1 MSVVLPDYTKIN
13 ILVVG
18 DLMLD
23 RYWNGSTQRI
33 SPEAPVPIVLVKELE
48 ERPGGAGNVARSV
61 TALGGDCALIALLG
75 DDENAI
81 RLEELL
87 DKEQV
92 SLYCVKDS
100 SSKTVTKL
108 RVVSRNQQLIRLD
121 FEDKYSE
128 KCVHQLAEIINSEV
142 ERHNVLILSDYNKGT
157 LKNIEEVINKAN
169 SLGVDI
175 FVDPKGNDFSRYK
188 NVTAITPN
196 QSEFISVVG
205 EFNTEQE
212 LADKGLA
219 LLKDLNLTALVIT
232 RSEKGVALI
241 ERSGKMTNIAARAKE
256 VFDVTGAGDTFIS
269 VLAASHAAGS
279 SFEDA
284 VNIANAAASVVVGK
298 LGASTVTKSEIENEL
313 NRSSATLSKS
323 IAYGEIAIKV
333 RNLQAEGKKIVM
345 TNGCFDILHSGH
357 VEYLSKAR
365 KLGDVL
371 IVAVNSDKS
380 VNELKGDPRPINKL
394 SDRMKVLSSLQSID
408 YLVEFDQLTPEEL
421 IKEILPDVLV
431 KGGDYEVDE
440 IVGAETV
447 RENGGEVKIIDY
459 VPSYSTSDLISKITE
474 TS

>member
-1 MSVVLPDYTKIN
+1 MLEILPDFSKIN

-18 DLMLD
+18 DAMLD
-23 RYWNGSTQRI
+23 RYWNGITQRI
-33 SPEAPVPIVLVKELE
+33 SPEAPVPVVLVRDME

-61 TALGGDCALIALLG
+61 TALGGACSLIALLG
-75 DDENAI
+75 DDENAN
-81 RLEELL
+81 RLEKLL
-87 DKEQV
+87 EKEKV

-121 FEDKYSE
+121 FEDQYSE
-128 KCVHQLAEIINSEV
+128 KCVHQLTEIINSEI
-142 ERHNVLILSDYNKGT
+142 EQHNVLILSDYNKGT
-157 LKNIEEVINKAN
+157 LKNIEGIINKAN

-205 EFNTEQE
+205 EFNSDQE
-212 LADKGLA
+212 LTEKGLN
-219 LLKDLNLTALVIT
+219 LLKELNLTALVIT

-323 IAYGEIAIKV
+323 IAYGEIANKV
-333 RNLQAEGKKIVM
+333 RNLQTEGKKIVM
-345 TNGCFDILHSGH
+345 TNGCFDILHAGH

-421 IKEILPDVLV
+421 ISEILPDVLV
-431 KGGDYEVDE
+431 KGGDYDVDE
-440 IVGAETV
+440 IVGADAV
-447 RENGGEVKIIDY
+447 RENGGEVKVIDY
-459 VPSYSTSDLISKITE
+459 VPSYSTSELISKITK
-474 TS
+474 SS